1 MSASGSPPSPRALG
15 NGHSVLAPLH
25 CSSPLRPTATRPSA
39 VHRHVHRPV
48 TGEHAGELDVIG
60 DGRLGLDFSAALTAP

>member
-1 MSASGSPPSPRALG
+1 MDIPSWPPST
-15 NGHSVLAPLH
+15 VLLP
-25 CSSPLRPTATRPSA
+25 SGLRSTATRPSA